1 MYLYLVQHADA
12 VSKEIDP
19 TRGLSEQGMVDIKR
33 VSRYISGLD
42 MNVHEIFHS
51 GKKRALQT
59 AQILASHLNIKDAVR
74 ETDGLSPMDEPE
86 SWFSKINNLNQNVML
101 VGHLPYMAKLA
112 SLFLCGNKDNK
123 AVNFEMGCILCLR
136 QEDDQNWT
144 TDWIIK
150 PRMIN

>member
-1 MYLYLVQHADA
+1 
-12 VSKEIDP
+12 
-19 TRGLSEQGMVDIKR
+19 
-33 VSRYISGLD
+33 
-42 MNVHEIFHS
+42 
-51 GKKRALQT
+51 
-59 AQILASHLNIKDAVR
+59 
-74 ETDGLSPMDEPE
+74 MDEPE
-86 SWFSKINNLNQNVML
+86 TWFSKINNFNQNVML